1 MMSSSFILFLSDFKD
16 IVDSELNELLNM
28 CNLIN
33 SKISNTGINI
43 NFLDKKL
50 RNKLK
55 IEKKLDKNSS
65 NITISNIHDNLID
78 NLYLKS
84 LNEFV
89 REKYSIFNLEIKL
102 LKRVLK
108 ILEELEKSEFK
119 EKQYDM
125 IDDLIFKKQIEFLT
139 IFYSKIF

>member
-1 MMSSSFILFLSDFKD
+1 MTSSFLLFLSDFKG
-16 IVDSELNELLNM
+16 IVDSELDELLNM

-50 RNKLK
+50 RKELK

-65 NITISNIHDNLID
+65 NISIKNIHDNLI
-78 NLYLKS
+78 NELYFKN

-89 REKYSIFNLEIKL
+89 REKYSIYNLEIKL
-102 LKRVLK
+102 IKRVLK
-108 ILEELEKSEFK
+108 ILDELENSEFK

-125 IDDLIFKKQIEFLT
+125 IDDLIFKKQIEFIT
-139 IFYSKIF
+139 IFYSKIFF

>member
-1 MMSSSFILFLSDFKD
+1 
-16 IVDSELNELLNM
+16 M

-50 RNKLK
+50 RNELK

-78 NLYLKS
+78 NLYLKN

-89 REKYSIFNLEIKL
+89 KEKYSIYNLEIKL
-102 LKRVLK
+102 IKRVLK
-108 ILEELEKSEFK
+108 ILEELENSEFK

-125 IDDLIFKKQIEFLT
+125 IDDLIFKKQIEFIT
-139 IFYSKIF
+139 IFYSKIFF

>member
-1 MMSSSFILFLSDFKD
+1 MKSLKLFLSDFKG
-16 IVDSELNELLNM
+16 IVDSELDELLNM

-65 NITISNIHDNLID
+65 NITISNIHDNVID
-78 NLYLKS
+78 NLYLKN

-89 REKYSIFNLEIKL
+89 REKYSIYNLEIKL
-102 LKRVLK
+102 IKRVLK

-139 IFYSKIF
+139 IFYSKIFF

>member
-1 MMSSSFILFLSDFKD
+1 MTSSFLLFLSDFKG
-16 IVDSELNELLNM
+16 IVDSELDELLNM

-50 RNKLK
+50 RKELK

-65 NITISNIHDNLID
+65 NISIKNIHDNLI
-78 NLYLKS
+78 NELYLKN

-89 REKYSIFNLEIKL
+89 REKYSIYNLEIKL
-102 LKRVLK
+102 IKRVLK
-108 ILEELEKSEFK
+108 ILEELENSEFK

-125 IDDLIFKKQIEFLT
+125 IDDLIFKKQIEFIT
-139 IFYSKIF
+139 IFYSKIFF